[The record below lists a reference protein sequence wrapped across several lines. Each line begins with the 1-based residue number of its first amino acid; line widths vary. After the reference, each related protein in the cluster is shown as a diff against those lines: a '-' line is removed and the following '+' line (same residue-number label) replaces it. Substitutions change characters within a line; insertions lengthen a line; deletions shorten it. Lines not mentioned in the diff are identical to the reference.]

1 MTATAP
7 SHQEIRFPDAGDHL
21 RGKKI
26 IVYQKKKEAGIYVP
40 QIKVVGGVSR
50 LYFTTTPGIGGTD
63 PSDQSTLS
71 IDDSTWSSHG
81 TTFEFTCLRIDNT
94 PSYRWVLKQR

>member
-1 MTATAP
+1 
-7 SHQEIRFPDAGDHL
+7 
-21 RGKKI
+21 
-26 IVYQKKKEAGIYVP
+26 
-40 QIKVVGGVSR
+40 VSR

-94 PSYRWVLKQR
+94 PSYRWVLNQK